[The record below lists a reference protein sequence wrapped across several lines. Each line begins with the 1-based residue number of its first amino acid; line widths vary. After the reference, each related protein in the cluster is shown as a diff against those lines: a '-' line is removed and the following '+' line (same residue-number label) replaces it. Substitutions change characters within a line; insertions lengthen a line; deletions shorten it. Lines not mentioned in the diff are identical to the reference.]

1 MNDLQIFRNETFGE
15 IRTLEINGEPW
26 FVAADVCRALE
37 ISNPTDALKRL
48 DDDEKARFNLGLS
61 GGATNCVNEP
71 GLYGLVLGSRKPEA
85 KAFKRWIKH
94 DVLPSIRKTGGY
106 NLPKDYPSAL
116 RALADAEEKRLSL
129 EAELD
134 RSKEW
139 YSIKRVAAINGCSW
153 KRFDWR
159 KLKAE
164 SIRQGY
170 GVKKIFDA
178 NYTEVNTYHMNVWET
193 VYPYAEL

>member
-1 MNDLQIFRNETFGE
+1 MNELQIFRNETLGE

-37 ISNPTDALKRL
+37 IGNPTQALTRL
-48 DDDEKARFNLGLS
+48 DDDEVTIISNEGRREMNIVS
-61 GGATNCVNEP
+61 EP

-85 KAFKRWIKH
+85 KAFKRWITH
-94 DVLPSIRKTGGY
+94 GVIPSIRKTGGY

-116 RALADAEEKRLSL
+116 RALADAEEKRLAL

-164 SIRQGY
+164 SIRKGY

>member
-178 NYTEVNTYHMNVWET
+178 NYTEVNTYHMNVLET